1 MKCIVRHK
9 KTKYDN
15 HCSFMHA
22 HFYWGLMSGELQGQN
37 TGGGELEPIGRQ
49 KVGAYVGW
57 AAGEKCQKS
66 CFNNFLTGT
75 NYRKIDPLNK
85 NQ

>member
-37 TGGGELEPIGRQ
+37 TGGGSLSPSDAKKLAPMLAGRQ
-49 KVGAYVGW
+49 VKNVKSPALTIFSPGRIT
-57 AAGEKCQKS
+57 EK
-66 CFNNFLTGT
+66 LTH
-75 NYRKIDPLNK
+75 
-85 NQ
+85 